1 MTTGS
6 TEAAV
11 GGAGSAA
18 GGTAGA
24 MGGVAGGRDAAGS
37 ARGVADVARGVTGV
51 ARGVTGVARGVAP
64 SAHGAVQ
71 GLRLRPPCL
80 ADEAAFAAGHLAMAA
95 EGFTFGLGY
104 QPGKPWA
111 GYLKELEDHRHG
123 RNLPAGHVPGTF
135 LVADVAQ
142 QIVGRTSIRFTLN
155 AFLAERGGHIGY
167 GVLPQYRRR
176 GYATEILRQ
185 SLIIV
190 RAAGAGRVLVTCDQ
204 DNAGSRTVIESCGG
218 VLDSVLTLDGRPPV
232 LRFWID

>member
-1 MTTGS
+1 MTAGS
-6 TEAAV
+6 AEAAC

-24 MGGVAGGRDAAGS
+24 ASETVRARSVAGVTRSVAGAARS
-37 ARGVADVARGVTGV
+37 VA
-51 ARGVTGVARGVAP
+51 
-64 SAHGAVQ
+64 GAAQ
-71 GLRLRPPCL
+71 GLRLRPPGPG
-80 ADEAAFAAGHLAMAA
+80 DEAAFAAGHLAMAA

-111 GYLKELEDHRHG
+111 SYLRELEDHRHG

-135 LVADVAQ
+135 LVADVAR
-142 QIVGRTSIRFTLN
+142 QIVGRASIRFTLN
-155 AFLAERGGHIGY
+155 AFLAQRGGHIGY

-190 RAAGAGRVLVTCDQ
+190 RAAGAGRVLVTCDE
-204 DNAGSRTVIESCGG
+204 DNAGSRAVIESCGG
-218 VLDSVLTLDGRPPV
+218 VLDSVVTLDGKPPV

>member
-1 MTTGS
+1 MTAGS
-6 TEAAV
+6 AEAAC

-18 GGTAGA
+18 GGTVGA
-24 MGGVAGGRDAAGS
+24 ASETVG
-37 ARGVADVARGVTGV
+37 ARGVAGVTRSV
-51 ARGVTGVARGVAP
+51 AGAARSVA
-64 SAHGAVQ
+64 GAAQ
-71 GLRLRPPCL
+71 GLRLRPPGPG
-80 ADEAAFAAGHLAMAA
+80 DEAAFAAGHLAMAA

-111 GYLKELEDHRHG
+111 SYLRELEDHRHG

-135 LVADVAQ
+135 LVADVAR
-142 QIVGRTSIRFTLN
+142 QIVGRASIRFTLN
-155 AFLAERGGHIGY
+155 AFLAQRGGHIGY

-190 RAAGAGRVLVTCDQ
+190 RAAGAGRVLVTCDE
-204 DNAGSRTVIESCGG
+204 DNAGSRAVIESCGG
-218 VLDSVLTLDGRPPV
+218 VLDSVVTLDGKPPPV